1 MRGGAMLEAP
11 TFTLNEALSSV
22 EFMAPKM
29 DAGCGVTDA
38 SLRSLPERLVAG
50 TVPSELSLSEVLAIA
65 DALLAAEAR
74 WLNGAS
80 LAEVRAPGCVS
91 SCGAVALCRRAEE
104 PWKPGNTNMRVD
116 GMGARGKRLATT
128 VALQKKNP
136 PLACFAFAF
145 FLRQTVFTCLYLHDL
160 EQLPAGTGMGV
171 LHTLATGLL
180 KTIDVVATLVSRADV
195 YEEEDFVTE
204 RYRFYCCELEEGDAV
219 VGDLLALEQDLDAR
233 ARADGVAEGEA
244 AVLHAR
250 CARLQ
255 FRRAF
260 LRAHVALDDNRQDLL
275 LHPQQGEG
283 DMCEPRSG

>member
-1 MRGGAMLEAP
+1 MLEAP

-128 VALQKKNP
+128 VALQKKT
-136 PLACFAFAF
+136 PLSLALPSLSSSGRPCSP
-145 FLRQTVFTCLYLHDL
+145 VFTC
-160 EQLPAGTGMGV
+160 
-171 LHTLATGLL
+171 
-180 KTIDVVATLVSRADV
+180 TILSN
-195 YEEEDFVTE
+195 
-204 RYRFYCCELEEGDAV
+204 C
-219 VGDLLALEQDLDAR
+219 
-233 ARADGVAEGEA
+233 
-244 AVLHAR
+244 
-250 CARLQ
+250 
-255 FRRAF
+255 RRAP
-260 LRAHVALDDNRQDLL
+260 AWVCCT
-275 LHPQQGEG
+275 P
-283 DMCEPRSG
+283 